1 MKNPNLFKSQH
12 VLLLAAH
19 VRLARAWCLPAADPS
34 KVRQGVLA
42 AVEALRKAANSLWP
56 LATDSAMQT
65 GLQAVVGAAS
75 FSDPKPRALRDL
87 ARAVERLR
95 AHFAGPNS
103 ARLEPLRNAHH
114 HLENLASAVDASERL
129 RQTIVEVIGAAEVA
143 NRRDV
148 ASALPALNAATT
160 LDVGPI
166 SYVLRQIGDAIR
178 IDERAARERVEKLG
192 RTRPGVRFS
201 HCLVVDDIP
210 HQRAQMRHS
219 VELGSIDRPIP
230 QLLEAA
236 SVADATAA
244 LSALP
249 DDAQLLLVS
258 DLCLPLAEGGGAA
271 PEFGERIIR
280 EAQRLAAERNW
291 RITAVAVTSHGRLY
305 HRLSTVLTGFDDLE
319 ATLSPDAFLPKH
331 DHWPAELTGIVRRAL
346 SEPGVEDAQLDV
358 LTFTGSTALL
368 DGIPLEFEPT
378 GFAWLDALSDPRTI
392 AAGIERFASTPVTNA
407 TPAWLTLDQLGK
419 SIIMA
424 AAVKLPDDTS
434 AFWEQ
439 VREKARDDYMG
450 SLLNGRARRELRR
463 RTGVIWRG
471 RLVESDVDES
481 DTGPDAWRRAKY
493 RLGVRA
499 VRRWASVEAYR
510 ARATELRTP
519 MILICDRDE
528 VYGAVL
534 ERAIKAISQA
544 CVIRATPATALTQA
558 ANVGRL
564 DLLVLAVEDRD
575 DFEVRRGLVAVAGTI
590 PIVAVTRDDDPATIA
605 ALDRHVGDA
614 LPGRQSDRRRANSL
628 AGRAIGRARN
638 FVVKR
643 GDPAAE
649 ADQVARIAY
658 QYLQALA
665 SRRIPVPSGAQLHTI
680 VVPRDATT
688 APFRFVLDGRPH
700 RITWPT
706 GTCRSRRD
714 ASTAH
719 FLLRALAEFG
729 NMRVGSRLLLRL
741 LVLDD
746 TGKEGGGLRND
757 YRQQLT
763 RGISSIREAI
773 RAPLV
778 GSGMSQTDAE
788 TLAASVVRGDNPYEL
803 RGIIHVVDALPTEN
817 DVGTSA

>member
-1 MKNPNLFKSQH
+1 MTKPNLLKSQH

-19 VRLARAWCLPAADPS
+19 VRLARAWCIPAADPAA
-34 KVRQGVLA
+34 VRRGVHV
-42 AVEALRKAANSLWP
+42 AVEALLEAADSLWP
-56 LATDSAMQT
+56 LATDSAMQAS
-65 GLQAVVGAAS
+65 LQAVVSAAS
-75 FSDPKPRALRDL
+75 ISDPGPGALRDL
-87 ARAVERLR
+87 ARAVERIR
-95 AHFAGPNS
+95 PHFAGPNF
-103 ARLEPLRNAHH
+103 AKLEPLRNAHH
-114 HLENLASAVDASERL
+114 HLENLASAVNASDRL
-129 RQTIVEVIGAAEVA
+129 RQTIVEVIRVAEDA
-143 NRRDV
+143 NRREV
-148 ASALPALNAATT
+148 ASALSAVNAAAA

-166 SYVLRQIGDAIR
+166 SHVLTQIGDAIR
-178 IDERAARERVEKLG
+178 IDEREARERVEKLW
-192 RTRPGVRFS
+192 RRRHGVRFS

-219 VELGSIDRPIP
+219 VELGSIDRPIAEF
-230 QLLEAA
+230 LEAA
-236 SVADATAA
+236 SVAEANAA

-258 DLCLPLAEGGGAA
+258 DLCLPLADGGGAA

-280 EAQRLAAERNW
+280 EAQRLAAER
-291 RITAVAVTSHGRLY
+291 RCRVTAVAVTSHGRLY
-305 HRLSTVLTGFDDLE
+305 RRLSAVLTKVDDPE
-319 ATLSPDAFLPKH
+319 ATVSPDAFLPKH
-331 DHWPAELTGIVRRAL
+331 DHWPAELAGIVRRAL
-346 SEPGVEDAQLDV
+346 SEPSVEDAQLDV

-368 DGIPLEFEPT
+368 DGVPLEFEPT
-378 GFAWLDALSDPRTI
+378 GFAWLDALSDPQTI

-407 TPAWLTLDQLGK
+407 TPAWMTLDQLGK

-424 AAVKLPDDTS
+424 AAVKLPEDTS

-439 VREKARDDYMG
+439 VREKARDDYIG

-471 RLVESDVDES
+471 RLVESDEDDS
-481 DTGPDAWRRAKY
+481 LTGPDAWRRAKY

-510 ARATELRTP
+510 ARATDLRTP
-519 MILICDRDE
+519 LILICDRDE

-534 ERAIKAISQA
+534 ERSIKAISQA
-544 CVIRATPATALTQA
+544 SVIRATPATALMQA
-558 ANVGRL
+558 ADSGRL

-575 DFEVRRGLVAVAGTI
+575 DFEVRRGLVAVVGTI
-590 PIVAVTRDDDPATIA
+590 PIIAVTRDDDPATLA

-614 LPGRQSDRRRANSL
+614 LPGRQSDGRSGNSW
-628 AGRAIGRARN
+628 AGQAIGRARN
-638 FVVKR
+638 LVVKR

-649 ADQVARIAY
+649 AGQVARIAY

-688 APFRFVLDGRPH
+688 APFGFVLDGRSH

-719 FLLRALAEFG
+719 FLLRALAELG
-729 NMRVGSRLLLRL
+729 NMKVGSRLLLRL

-746 TGKEGGGLRND
+746 TGKEGGELRND

-778 GSGMSQTDAE
+778 GSGMKQTDADM
-788 TLAASVVRGDNPYEL
+788 LAASVVRGDNPYEL
-803 RGIIHVVDALPTEN
+803 RGIIHVVDALPTE
-817 DVGTSA
+817 DDIGT